1 PVRLGAVGPGSG
13 KPNAMDGRYTRESQ
27 LNSPHHSLR
36 RDRAVAAAGA
46 EAPQSVS
53 ESVLLVPALPHH
65 VRAPLPRAL
74 SGGVFTVAMDVSG
87 LPPFALR
94 THKGWGTRSC
104 VNTQLENAV
113 AVGSCHLI
121 LYSHVWLNRQAR

>member
-1 PVRLGAVGPGSG
+1 MQW
-13 KPNAMDGRYTRESQ
+13 MDATHGNRTSTR
-27 LNSPHHSLR
+27 PTIVF
-36 RDRAVAAAGA
+36 VAAAGA

-53 ESVLLVPALPHH
+53 ESVLVVPTLAHH

-74 SGGVFTVAMDVSG
+74 SAGVFTVAMDLSV
-87 LPPFALR
+87 LPPFAQR

-113 AVGSCHLI
+113 VTRFYLGEAI
-121 LYSHVWLNRQAR
+121 LTSRMS

>member
-1 PVRLGAVGPGSG
+1 
-13 KPNAMDGRYTRESQ
+13 MDGRYTRESH

-36 RDRAVAAAGA
+36 RGRAVAAAGA

-74 SGGVFTVAMDVSG
+74 SGGVFTVATNVSG
-87 LPPFALR
+87 LPPFAQR

-104 VNTQLENAV
+104 ANTQLENAV
-113 AVGSCHLI
+113 VTRFYLGEAI
-121 LYSHVWLNRQAR
+121 LTSRMS